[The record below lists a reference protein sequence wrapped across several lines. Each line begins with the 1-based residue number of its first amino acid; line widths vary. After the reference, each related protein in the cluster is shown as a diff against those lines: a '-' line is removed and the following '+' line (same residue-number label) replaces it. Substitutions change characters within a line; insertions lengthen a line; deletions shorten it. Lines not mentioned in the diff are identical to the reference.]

1 MRFFVGNASRE
12 VGMYKKNDVVVYGT
26 EGICTITDIAE
37 LKFGG
42 EKSEYYILSPVTKA
56 ENTVY
61 VPKNNEKVLNRMRR
75 IISKDEAGH
84 LLDSMP
90 VTPMEWIVNDR
101 ERQAAYKDILL
112 CGKPM
117 EVLRMVSSLYTRQRE
132 QLSVGKKLHA
142 SDERFLRDAERMLF
156 NEIGY
161 AMGLSSSEVLSIVMK
176 KIRS

>member
-1 MRFFVGNASRE
+1 
-12 VGMYKKNDVVVYGT
+12 MYKKNDVVVYGT

-42 EKSEYYILSPVTKA
+42 EKSEYYILSPVSKA

-75 IISKDEAGH
+75 IISRDEAGH

>member
-1 MRFFVGNASRE
+1 
-12 VGMYKKNDVVVYGT
+12 MYKINDVVVYGT

-37 LKFGG
+37 MKFGG
-42 EKSEYYILSPVTKA
+42 ERSEYYILSPVTKV

-61 VPKNNEKVLNRMRR
+61 VPKNNDKVLNRMRR
-75 IISKDEAGH
+75 IISKEDASR

-90 VTPMEWIVNDR
+90 VAPMEWIVNDR
-101 ERQAAYKDILL
+101 ERQAAYKNILL
-112 CGKPM
+112 CGKPE
-117 EVLRMVSSLYTRQRE
+117 EVLRMISSLYTRQTK
-132 QLSVGKKLHA
+132 QLATGKKLHA

-161 AMGLSSSEVLSIVMK
+161 AMGISTSEVLSIVLK

>member
-1 MRFFVGNASRE
+1 
-12 VGMYKKNDVVVYGT
+12 MYKINDVVVYGT

-37 LKFGG
+37 MKFGG
-42 EKSEYYILSPVTKA
+42 ERSEYYILSPVTKV

-61 VPKNNEKVLNRMRR
+61 VPKNNDKVLNRMRR
-75 IISKDEAGH
+75 IISREDAER

-90 VTPMEWIVNDR
+90 VAPMEWIVNDR
-101 ERQAAYKDILL
+101 ERQATYKNVLL
-112 CGKPM
+112 CGKPD
-117 EVLRMVSSLYTRQRE
+117 EVLRMISSLYNRQTE
-132 QLSVGKKLHA
+132 QLAAGKKLHA

-161 AMGLSSSEVLSIVMK
+161 AMGISTSEVLSMVLR

>member
-1 MRFFVGNASRE
+1 
-12 VGMYKKNDVVVYGT
+12 MYKINDVVVYGT

-37 LKFGG
+37 MKFGG
-42 EKSEYYILSPVTKA
+42 ERSEYYILSPVTKV

-61 VPKNNEKVLNRMRR
+61 VPKNNDKVLNRMRR
-75 IISKDEAGH
+75 IISKEDASR

-90 VTPMEWIVNDR
+90 VAPMEWIVNDR
-101 ERQAAYKDILL
+101 ERQAAYKNILL
-112 CGKPM
+112 CGKPE
-117 EVLRMVSSLYTRQRE
+117 EVLRMISSLYTRQTE
-132 QLSVGKKLHA
+132 QLAAGKKLHA

-161 AMGLSSSEVLSIVMK
+161 AMGISTSEVLSIVLK

>member
-1 MRFFVGNASRE
+1 
-12 VGMYKKNDVVVYGT
+12 MYKINDVVVYGT

-37 LKFGG
+37 MKFGG
-42 EKSEYYILSPVTKA
+42 ERSEYYILSPVTKA

-75 IISKDEAGH
+75 IISRDEAER

-101 ERQAAYKDILL
+101 ERQAAYKEILL
-112 CGKPM
+112 CGKP
-117 EVLRMVSSLYTRQRE
+117 EDVLGMVSSLYTRQAE
-132 QLSVGKKLHA
+132 QLAVGKKLHA
-142 SDERFLRDAERMLF
+142 SDERFMRDAERMLF
-156 NEIGY
+156 KEIGY
-161 AMGLSSSEVLSIVMK
+161 ALGITSSDVLSIVLK

>member
-1 MRFFVGNASRE
+1 
-12 VGMYKKNDVVVYGT
+12 MYKINDVVVYGT

-37 LKFGG
+37 MKFGG
-42 EKSEYYILSPVTKA
+42 ERSEYYILSPVTKV

-61 VPKNNEKVLNRMRR
+61 VPKNNDKVLNRMRR
-75 IISKDEAGH
+75 IISKEDASR

-90 VTPMEWIVNDR
+90 VAPMEWIVNDR
-101 ERQAAYKDILL
+101 ERQAAYKNILL
-112 CGKPM
+112 CGKPE
-117 EVLRMVSSLYTRQRE
+117 EVLRMISSLYTRQTE
-132 QLSVGKKLHA
+132 QLAAGKKLHA

-161 AMGLSSSEVLSIVMK
+161 AMGISTSEVLSMVLK

>member
-1 MRFFVGNASRE
+1 
-12 VGMYKKNDVVVYGT
+12 MYKINDVVVYGT

-37 LKFGG
+37 MKFGG
-42 EKSEYYILSPVTKA
+42 ERSEYYILSPVTKA

-61 VPKNNEKVLNRMRR
+61 VPKNNDKVLNRMRR
-75 IISKDEAGH
+75 IISREDAER

-90 VTPMEWIVNDR
+90 VAPMEWIVNDR
-101 ERQAAYKDILL
+101 ERQAAYKNVLL
-112 CGKPM
+112 CGKPD
-117 EVLRMVSSLYTRQRE
+117 EVLRMISSLYNRQTE
-132 QLSVGKKLHA
+132 QLAAGKKLHA

-161 AMGLSSSEVLSIVMK
+161 AMGISTSEVLSMVLR